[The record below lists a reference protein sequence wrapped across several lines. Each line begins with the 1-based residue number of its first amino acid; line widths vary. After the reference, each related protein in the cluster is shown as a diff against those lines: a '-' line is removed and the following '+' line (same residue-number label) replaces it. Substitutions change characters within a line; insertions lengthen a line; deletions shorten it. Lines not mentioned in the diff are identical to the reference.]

1 MLFQPVDWTK
11 KLFLAHGVI
20 CGMEYLHS
28 ISPHAVIHGDLKIQN
43 VLVGDGLVAKVRCT
57 PKPTLCIRFIHFWFM
72 HLVQQTKLC
81 YKVECFVSDLL
92 STCHHSRTICLLNTY
107 YTLT

>member
-28 ISPHAVIHGDLKIQN
+28 ITPHAVIHGDLKIQN
-43 VLVGDGLVAKVRCT
+43 VLVGDGLVAKVCCT
-57 PKPTLCIRFIHFWFM
+57 PKPTLRIRFIHFWFM
-72 HLVQQTKLC
+72 HLV
-81 YKVECFVSDLL
+81 
-92 STCHHSRTICLLNTY
+92 
-107 YTLT
+107 